1 MSITLGQALLT
12 RTATQAHE
20 HATSSAPPTT
30 VPVIEAIA
38 TGAPSLVLDQSVAAD
53 WVAGQFTDPEQQS
66 RIRRIFRKTMIDTR
80 RFAVDPLDPR
90 VHAPGGKTATI
101 QDRMQLFYRH
111 AVPLAVDVARR
122 ALDGV
127 DPADL
132 GLLVFATS
140 TGVIAPGV
148 DAAVV
153 EELGLPR
160 SIARLV
166 VNFMGCAAAMNGIR
180 TASDFVQA
188 NPDKK
193 AMVLCI
199 ELNSVHA
206 VPVEDIDDA
215 VIRSLFGDG
224 CGAVVIGANRG
235 EEQVEAGTIVI
246 RDKFTHL
253 FEGTEDGI
261 AVGVNHDGITCE
273 LSENVPQ
280 YIYDGVAPVVG
291 DVLRRNGLRHQD
303 IDVWAI
309 HPGGPKILLESAR
322 SLGLPPEAS
331 STSWRVLGEYG
342 NMSSV
347 SLIFVLERIAGEA
360 AADKP
365 ISTGVA
371 FSFAP
376 GVTIEG
382 FVFDVVRASHAVVRS
397 SRSASGRWASPPNR
411 VRGGVERRLMDRQ
424 FE

>member
-1 MSITLGQALLT
+1 MSIALDQALRTHTAAHAREHTT
-12 RTATQAHE
+12 RTA
-20 HATSSAPPTT
+20 PPT
-30 VPVIEAIA
+30 VPVIESTA

-53 WVAGQFTDPEQQS
+53 WMAGHFTDPEQQT
-66 RIRRIFRKTMIDTR
+66 RVRRIFGKTMINTR
-80 RFAVDPLDPR
+80 RFAVDPIEP
-90 VHAPGGKTATI
+90 APSGAPATI
-101 QDRMQLFYRH
+101 QDRMRLFYRH

-127 DPADL
+127 DPADV

-140 TGVIAPGV
+140 TGLIAPGV

-160 SIARLV
+160 SVARLV

-180 TASDFVQA
+180 TASDFVRA
-188 NPDKK
+188 NPGKK
-193 AMVLCI
+193 AMVMCI

-206 VPVEDIDDA
+206 VPVETIDDA
-215 VIRSLFGDG
+215 VTHSLFGDG
-224 CGAVVIGANRG
+224 CGAVVIGAHSG
-235 EEQVEAGTIVI
+235 MEQAPAGTIVI

-261 AVGVNHDGITCE
+261 AVGVNQDAITCE
-273 LSENVPQ
+273 LSENVPT
-280 YIYDGVAPVVG
+280 YIYEGVAPVVG
-291 DVLRRNGLRHQD
+291 DVLRRNGLRQPD

-322 SLGLPPEAS
+322 SLGLAPEAA
-331 STSWRVLGEYG
+331 STSWDVLAEYG

-347 SLIFVLERIAGEA
+347 SLIFVLERVA
-360 AADKP
+360 AHQAEDKP
-365 ISTGVA
+365 VSTGVA

-382 FVFDVVRASHAVVRS
+382 FVFDVVRR
-397 SRSASGRWASPPNR
+397 
-411 VRGGVERRLMDRQ
+411 
-424 FE
+424 

>member
-1 MSITLGQALLT
+1 MSIAVAHALPT
-12 RTATQAHE
+12 RTAAQARE
-20 HATSSAPPTT
+20 RTTSAQPT

-38 TGAPSLVLDQSVAAD
+38 TGAPGLVLDQSVAAD
-53 WVAGQFTDPEQQS
+53 WMAGQLTDPEQQN
-66 RIRRIFRKTMIDTR
+66 RVRRIFRKTMINTR
-80 RFAVDPLDPR
+80 RFAVDPLNPPR
-90 VHAPGGKTATI
+90 QAPSGGSARI
-101 QDRMQLFYRH
+101 QDRMHLFYRH

-122 ALDGV
+122 ALGDA
-127 DPADL
+127 DPAEF

-148 DAAVV
+148 DVAVV
-153 EELGLPR
+153 EQLGLPR

-180 TASDFVQA
+180 TAADFVRA
-188 NPDKK
+188 NPGKK
-193 AMVLCI
+193 AMVVCI

-206 VPVEDIDDA
+206 APVEDVDDA
-215 VIRSLFGDG
+215 VIHSLFGDG

-235 EEQVEAGTIVI
+235 AEQAEAGTIVI

-253 FEGTEDGI
+253 FEATEDGI

-273 LSENVPQ
+273 LSENVPA
-280 YIYDGVAPVVG
+280 YIYNGVAPVVA
-291 DVLRRNGLRHQD
+291 DVLRHNGLRQPD

-322 SLGLPPEAS
+322 SLGLPPEAAAA
-331 STSWRVLGEYG
+331 SWQVLGEYG

-347 SLIFVLERIAGEA
+347 SLIFVLERIAGRPG
-360 AADKP
+360 ADKP
-365 ISTGVA
+365 IETGVA

-382 FVFDVVRASHAVVRS
+382 FLFDVVRR
-397 SRSASGRWASPPNR
+397 
-411 VRGGVERRLMDRQ
+411 
-424 FE
+424 

>member
-1 MSITLGQALLT
+1 MSIAVDHALLT
-12 RTATQAHE
+12 RAAG
-20 HATSSAPPTT
+20 HARQPAIPSAPPTP

-38 TGAPSLVLDQSVAAD
+38 TGAPDLVLDQSVAAD
-53 WVAGQFTDPEQQS
+53 WMAGQFTDPEQQA

-90 VHAPGGKTATI
+90 VHAPSGKPATI
-101 QDRMQLFYRH
+101 QDRMHLFYRH

-148 DAAVV
+148 DVAVV
-153 EELGLPR
+153 EDLGLPR
-160 SIARLV
+160 SVARLV

-206 VPVEDIDDA
+206 SPVEDVNDA
-215 VIRSLFGDG
+215 VIHSLFGDG

-235 EEQVEAGTIVI
+235 AEQAQPGTIVI
-246 RDKFTHL
+246 RDNFTHL
-253 FEGTEDGI
+253 FEATEDGI
-261 AVGVNHDGITCE
+261 AVGVNHDGIRCE

-280 YIYDGVAPVVG
+280 YIYNGVAPVVG
-291 DVLRRNGLRHQD
+291 DVLRRNGLRQPD

-322 SLGLPPEAS
+322 SLGLTPEAS
-331 STSWRVLGEYG
+331 STSWEVLGEYG

-347 SLIFVLERIAGEA
+347 SLIFVLERIAGQA
-360 AADKP
+360 GANKP

-382 FVFDVVRASHAVVRS
+382 FVFDVVR
-397 SRSASGRWASPPNR
+397 P
-411 VRGGVERRLMDRQ
+411 
-424 FE
+424 

>member
-1 MSITLGQALLT
+1 MSIVLDQALLT
-12 RTATQAHE
+12 RAPAQARE
-20 HATSSAPPTT
+20 HTTPSAPPTT
-30 VPVIEAIA
+30 VPVIEAVA

-53 WVAGQFTDPEQQS
+53 WMADQFTDPEQQT
-66 RIRRIFRKTMIDTR
+66 RIRRIFRKTMINTR

-90 VHAPGGKTATI
+90 LHAPSDRPATI
-101 QDRMQLFYRH
+101 QDRMRLFYRH

-122 ALDGV
+122 ALAGV

-148 DAAVV
+148 DVAVV
-153 EELGLPR
+153 EALGLPR
-160 SIARLV
+160 SVARLV

-180 TASDFVQA
+180 TASDFVRA

-193 AMVLCI
+193 AMVVCI

-206 VPVEDIDDA
+206 APVEDVNDA
-215 VIRSLFGDG
+215 VTHSLFGDG
-224 CGAVVIGANRG
+224 CGAVVIGAHRG
-235 EEQVEAGTIVI
+235 VEQAEAGTIII

-253 FEGTEDGI
+253 FEATEDGI

-273 LSENVPQ
+273 LSENVPK
-280 YIYDGVAPVVG
+280 YIYRGVAPVVG
-291 DVLRRNGLRHQD
+291 DVLRRNELRQSD

-322 SLGLPPEAS
+322 SLGLPPEAA
-331 STSWRVLGEYG
+331 STSWQVLGEYG

-347 SLIFVLERIAGEA
+347 SLIFVLERIACQAQAG
-360 AADKP
+360 KP
-365 ISTGVA
+365 VSTGVA

-382 FVFDVVRASHAVVRS
+382 FLFDVVHR
-397 SRSASGRWASPPNR
+397 
-411 VRGGVERRLMDRQ
+411 
-424 FE
+424 

>member
-1 MSITLGQALLT
+1 MSIALDQELLT
-12 RTATQAHE
+12 STAVHACAH
-20 HATSSAPPTT
+20 TTPSSPRTT
-30 VPVIEAIA
+30 VPVIEAIT
-38 TGAPSLVLDQSVAAD
+38 TGAPSQVIHQSVAAD
-53 WVAGQFTDPEQQS
+53 WIAEQFTDPEQQT

-90 VHAPGGKTATI
+90 RHATSGKPATI
-101 QDRMQLFYRH
+101 QDRMHLFYRH

-148 DAAVV
+148 DVAVV
-153 EELGLPR
+153 EDLGLPR
-160 SIARLV
+160 SVARLV

-180 TASDFVQA
+180 TASDFVRA

-206 VPVEDIDDA
+206 VPVEDVDDA
-215 VIRSLFGDG
+215 VSHSLFGDG
-224 CGAVVIGANRG
+224 CGAVVIGANRVA
-235 EEQVEAGTIVI
+235 EQAEAGRIVI
-246 RDKFTHL
+246 RDTFTHL

-261 AVGVNHDGITCE
+261 AVGVNPTAITCE

-280 YIYDGVAPVVG
+280 YIYNGVAPVVG
-291 DVLRRNGLRHQD
+291 DVLRRNGLRQPD
-303 IDVWAI
+303 IDEWAI

-331 STSWRVLGEYG
+331 STSWNVLGEYG

-347 SLIFVLERIAGEA
+347 SLIFVLERIASQAGA
-360 AADKP
+360 NKS

-376 GVTIEG
+376 GITIEG
-382 FVFDVVRASHAVVRS
+382 FVFDVVRR
-397 SRSASGRWASPPNR
+397 
-411 VRGGVERRLMDRQ
+411 
-424 FE
+424 

>member
-1 MSITLGQALLT
+1 MSIVLDQAP
-12 RTATQAHE
+12 RIHGAAHARE
-20 HATSSAPPTT
+20 YAIPPA

-38 TGAPSLVLDQSVAAD
+38 TGTPGLVLDQAVAAE
-53 WVAGQFTDPEQQS
+53 WMAGQFTDPARQAQV
-66 RIRRIFRKTMIDTR
+66 RRIFRKTMIGSR

-90 VHAPGGKTATI
+90 IHAPNGEPATI
-101 QDRMQLFYRH
+101 QDRMRLFYRH

-122 ALDGV
+122 ALDGT

-148 DAAVV
+148 DVAVV
-153 EELGLPR
+153 DNLGLPR
-160 SIARLV
+160 SVVRLV

-180 TASDFVQA
+180 AASDFVRA
-188 NPDKK
+188 NPGKK

-206 VPVEDIDDA
+206 VPVRDIGDA
-215 VIRSLFGDG
+215 VTHSLFGDG
-224 CGAVVIGANRG
+224 CGAVVIGAKRG
-235 EEQVEAGTIVI
+235 TERAEPGMIVL
-246 RDKFTHL
+246 RDTFTHL
-253 FEGTEDGI
+253 FEATEDGI

-273 LSENVPQ
+273 LSENVPR
-280 YIYDGVAPVVG
+280 YIYNGVAPVVA
-291 DVLRRNGLRHQD
+291 DVLRRNRLRQQD

-322 SLGLPPEAS
+322 SLGLPPEAAS
-331 STSWRVLGEYG
+331 ASWKVLGRYG

-347 SLIFVLERIAGEA
+347 SLIFVLERIAGETA
-360 AADKP
+360 VNKP

-382 FVFDVVRASHAVVRS
+382 LLFDVVRR
-397 SRSASGRWASPPNR
+397 
-411 VRGGVERRLMDRQ
+411 
-424 FE
+424 

>member
-1 MSITLGQALLT
+1 MSIVLDQAF
-12 RTATQAHE
+12 RTCAAVQE
-20 HATSSAPPTT
+20 HTIPSAPPTNV
-30 VPVIEAIA
+30 VPIIEAIA

-53 WVAGQFTDPEQQS
+53 WMAGQFTDPEQRN

-80 RFAVDPLDPR
+80 RFAVDPLDAR
-90 VHAPGGKTATI
+90 LHAPGGKPATI
-101 QDRMQLFYRH
+101 QDRMRLFHRH

-140 TGVIAPGV
+140 TGVLAPGV
-148 DAAVV
+148 DVAVV
-153 EELGLPR
+153 ETLGLPR
-160 SIARLV
+160 SVARLV

-180 TASDFVQA
+180 TASDFVRA

-206 VPVEDIDDA
+206 LPVQDINDA
-215 VIRSLFGDG
+215 VTRSLFGDG
-224 CGAVVIGANRG
+224 CGAVVVGGNRG
-235 EEQVEAGTIVI
+235 ARPAEAGTIVI
-246 RDKFTHL
+246 RDQFTHL
-253 FEGTEDGI
+253 FEATEDGI

-273 LSENVPQ
+273 LSENVPR
-280 YIYDGVAPVVG
+280 YINNGVAPVIG
-291 DVLRRNGLRHQD
+291 DVLRRNGLRQTD

-331 STSWRVLGEYG
+331 STSWAVLGEYG

-347 SLIFVLERIAGEA
+347 SLIFVLERIAGEVDA
-360 AADKP
+360 NKP

-376 GVTIEG
+376 GITIEG
-382 FVFDVVRASHAVVRS
+382 IVFDVVRR
-397 SRSASGRWASPPNR
+397 
-411 VRGGVERRLMDRQ
+411 
-424 FE
+424 

>member
-1 MSITLGQALLT
+1 MRVPPSHDLGRTDSMSIAIDRTLLT
-12 RTATQAHE
+12 RTAE
-20 HATSSAPPTT
+20 HPIPATAPTT

-38 TGAPSLVLDQSVAAD
+38 TGAPGLALDQSVAAD
-53 WVAGQFTDPEQQS
+53 WIAERFTDPEQQN
-66 RIRRIFRKTMIDTR
+66 RIRRLFRKTMINTR
-80 RFAVDPLDPR
+80 HFAVDPLDSPLP
-90 VHAPGGKTATI
+90 APSRRSALI
-101 QDRMQLFYRH
+101 QDRMHLFYRH

-122 ALDGV
+122 ALAGI
-127 DPADL
+127 DPDDL

-148 DAAVV
+148 DVAVV
-153 EELGLPR
+153 EDLGLPR
-160 SIARLV
+160 SVARLV

-180 TASDFVQA
+180 TASDFVRA
-188 NPDKK
+188 NPGKK

-215 VIRSLFGDG
+215 VTHSLFGDG
-224 CGAVVIGANRG
+224 CGAVVIGANP
-235 EEQVEAGTIVI
+235 EAKQAEPGTIVI

-253 FEGTEDGI
+253 FEATEDGI

-273 LSENVPQ
+273 LSENVPR

-291 DVLRRNGLRHQD
+291 EMLRRNNLRQSD
-303 IDVWAI
+303 IDAWAI

-322 SLGLPPEAS
+322 SLGLPPEAAA
-331 STSWRVLGEYG
+331 TSWQVLGEYG

-347 SLIFVLERIAGEA
+347 SLIFVLERIAGRTEA
-360 AADKP
+360 NNP
-365 ISTGVA
+365 TSTGVA

-382 FVFDVVRASHAVVRS
+382 FLFDVVH
-397 SRSASGRWASPPNR
+397 
-411 VRGGVERRLMDRQ
+411 
-424 FE
+424 

>member
-1 MSITLGQALLT
+1 MSIALDQALPT
-12 RTATQAHE
+12 RTAAQARE
-20 HATSSAPPTT
+20 HTTRSAPPTT

-53 WVAGQFTDPEQQS
+53 WMAEQFTDPEQQT

-90 VHAPGGKTATI
+90 LHAPSGKPATI
-101 QDRMQLFYRH
+101 QDRMHLFCRH

-122 ALDGV
+122 ALDGI
-127 DPADL
+127 DPVDL

-148 DAAVV
+148 DVAVV
-153 EELGLPR
+153 EDLGLPR
-160 SIARLV
+160 SVARLV

-180 TASDFVQA
+180 TASDFVRA

-206 VPVEDIDDA
+206 VPVEDVNDA
-215 VIRSLFGDG
+215 VIHSLFGDG

-235 EEQVEAGTIVI
+235 AEAEAGAIVI

-253 FEGTEDGI
+253 FEGTKDGI

-280 YIYDGVAPVVG
+280 YIYDGVAPIVG
-291 DVLRRNGLRHQD
+291 DVLRRNGLRQPD

-322 SLGLPPEAS
+322 SLGLPPDAA
-331 STSWRVLGEYG
+331 STSWNVLGEYG

-347 SLIFVLERIAGEA
+347 SLIFVLERIAGQA
-360 AADKP
+360 GANKP
-365 ISTGVA
+365 ISTGIA

-382 FVFDVVRASHAVVRS
+382 FVFDVVRR
-397 SRSASGRWASPPNR
+397 
-411 VRGGVERRLMDRQ
+411 
-424 FE
+424 

>member
-1 MSITLGQALLT
+1 MSIVLDQALLT
-12 RTATQAHE
+12 RTAV
-20 HATSSAPPTT
+20 HARQHTMLSAPPTA

-38 TGAPSLVLDQSVAAD
+38 TGAPSLVLDQSEAAD
-53 WVAGQFTDPEQQS
+53 WMAGQFTDPEQ
-66 RIRRIFRKTMIDTR
+66 RTRVRRIFGKTMIDSR

-90 VHAPGGKTATI
+90 LHAPGGETRKI
-101 QDRMQLFYRH
+101 QDRMRLFYRH
-111 AVPLAVDVARR
+111 AVPLAIDVARR

-148 DAAVV
+148 DVAVV
-153 EELGLPR
+153 EDLGLPR
-160 SIARLV
+160 SVARLV

-180 TASDFVQA
+180 TASDFVRA

-215 VIRSLFGDG
+215 VTHSLFGDG
-224 CGAVVIGANRG
+224 CGAVVIGARRG
-235 EEQVEAGTIVI
+235 AEQAESGTIVI

-253 FEGTEDGI
+253 FEGTDDGI
-261 AVGVNHDGITCE
+261 AVGVNHDGISCE
-273 LSENVPQ
+273 LSENVPE
-280 YIYDGVAPVVG
+280 YIYNGVAPVVG
-291 DVLRRNGLRHQD
+291 DVLRRNGLRRQD

-322 SLGLPPEAS
+322 SLGLPPEAA
-331 STSWRVLGEYG
+331 STSWDVLSEYG

-347 SLIFVLERIAGEA
+347 SLIFVLERIAGQA
-360 AADKP
+360 VTTKP

-376 GVTIEG
+376 GVTMEG
-382 FVFDVVRASHAVVRS
+382 FLFDVVRR
-397 SRSASGRWASPPNR
+397 
-411 VRGGVERRLMDRQ
+411 
-424 FE
+424 

>member
-1 MSITLGQALLT
+1 MAIALDQAFLT
-12 RTATQAHE
+12 RTTAHARG
-20 HATSSAPPTT
+20 HMTRSAPPMT
-30 VPVIEAIA
+30 VPVIESMA
-38 TGAPSLVLDQSVAAD
+38 TGAPSLVLDQSGAAD
-53 WVAGQFTDPEQQS
+53 WVAGQFPDPEQQS
-66 RIRRIFRKTMIDTR
+66 RVRRIFGKTMIDTR
-80 RFAVDPLDPR
+80 RFAVDPRDSR
-90 VHAPGGKTATI
+90 IHAPGGKSASI
-101 QDRMQLFYRH
+101 QDRMRLFYRH

-127 DPADL
+127 DPADI

-148 DAAVV
+148 DVAVV
-153 EELGLPR
+153 EDLGLPR
-160 SIARLV
+160 SVARLV

-180 TASDFVQA
+180 TASDFVRA

-215 VIRSLFGDG
+215 VTHSLFGDG
-224 CGAVVIGANRG
+224 CGAVVIGAQRG
-235 EEQVEAGTIVI
+235 AEQAAAGTIVI

-253 FEGTEDGI
+253 FEGTGDGI
-261 AVGVNHDGITCE
+261 AVGINPDGITCE

-280 YIYDGVAPVVG
+280 YIYNGVAPVVG
-291 DVLRRNGLRHQD
+291 DVLRRNGLRQPD

-322 SLGLPPEAS
+322 SLGLLPDAA
-331 STSWRVLGEYG
+331 STSWGVLAEYG

-347 SLIFVLERIAGEA
+347 SLIFVRERIAGQAEV
-360 AADKP
+360 DKP

-376 GVTIEG
+376 GVAIEG
-382 FVFDVVRASHAVVRS
+382 FVFDVVRRS
-397 SRSASGRWASPPNR
+397 
-411 VRGGVERRLMDRQ
+411 
-424 FE
+424 

>member
-1 MSITLGQALLT
+1 MSIALDQALRT
-12 RTATQAHE
+12 RPAAHARR
-20 HATSSAPPTT
+20 HTTPSTT

-38 TGAPSLVLDQSVAAD
+38 TGAPGPVLEQSVAAD
-53 WVAGQFTDPEQQS
+53 WLAGQFTEPEQQT
-66 RIRRIFRKTMIDTR
+66 RIRRIFRKTMINTR

-90 VHAPGGKTATI
+90 LHAPHGKPATI
-101 QDRMQLFYRH
+101 QDRMRLFHRH

-140 TGVIAPGV
+140 TGVMAPGV
-148 DAAVV
+148 DVAVV
-153 EELGLPR
+153 EDLGLPR
-160 SIARLV
+160 SVARLV

-180 TASDFVQA
+180 TAADFVRA
-188 NPDKK
+188 NPGKK

-206 VPVEDIDDA
+206 APVEDVDDA
-215 VIRSLFGDG
+215 VVHSLFGDG
-224 CGAVVIGANRG
+224 CGAVVIGATQG
-235 EEQVEAGTIVI
+235 QEQVEAGTIVI
-246 RDKFTHL
+246 RDTFTHL
-253 FEGTEDGI
+253 FEATEDGI

-280 YIYDGVAPVVG
+280 YIYNGVAPVVG
-291 DVLRRNGLRHQD
+291 DVLRRNGLRQSD

-331 STSWRVLGEYG
+331 STSWEVLGEYG

-347 SLIFVLERIAGEA
+347 SLIFVLERIAGRAEA
-360 AADKP
+360 NKP
-365 ISTGVA
+365 VSTGVA

-382 FVFDVVRASHAVVRS
+382 VLFDVVRR
-397 SRSASGRWASPPNR
+397 
-411 VRGGVERRLMDRQ
+411 
-424 FE
+424 

>member
-1 MSITLGQALLT
+1 MPIAVDQALFT
-12 RTATQAHE
+12 RKERQAHE
-20 HATSSAPPTT
+20 YTTPSAPPTT

-38 TGAPSLVLDQSVAAD
+38 TGVPDLVLDQSVAAD
-53 WVAGQFTDPEQQS
+53 WMAGQFSDSEQQA
-66 RIRRIFRKTMIDTR
+66 RIRRIFRKTMINTR
-80 RFAVDPLDPR
+80 RFAVDPLAPR
-90 VHAPGGKTATI
+90 PHAPSGTSATI
-101 QDRMQLFYRH
+101 QDRMHLFYRH

-148 DAAVV
+148 DVAVI

-160 SIARLV
+160 SVARLV

-193 AMVLCI
+193 AMVVCI
-199 ELNSVHA
+199 ELNSVH
-206 VPVEDIDDA
+206 VFPIEDVDDA
-215 VIRSLFGDG
+215 VIHSLFGDG
-224 CGAVVIGANRG
+224 CGAVVIGANRRA
-235 EEQVEAGTIVI
+235 EQAEAGSIVI
-246 RDKFTHL
+246 RDTFTHL
-253 FEGTEDGI
+253 FEATEDGI
-261 AVGVNHDGITCE
+261 TVGVHHDGIRCG
-273 LSENVPQ
+273 LSENVPK

-291 DVLRRNGLRHQD
+291 DVLRRNGLQQSD
-303 IDVWAI
+303 VDVWAI

-322 SLGLPPEAS
+322 SLGLPAAAS
-331 STSWRVLGEYG
+331 ATSWAVLGEYG

-347 SLIFVLERIAGEA
+347 ALIFVLERIAGQAEA
-360 AADKP
+360 NKP

-376 GVTIEG
+376 GITIEG
-382 FVFDVVRASHAVVRS
+382 FVFDVVR
-397 SRSASGRWASPPNR
+397 
-411 VRGGVERRLMDRQ
+411 Q
-424 FE
+424 

>member
-1 MSITLGQALLT
+1 MSIAIDRTLLT
-12 RTATQAHE
+12 RTAE
-20 HATSSAPPTT
+20 HPIPATAPTT

-38 TGAPSLVLDQSVAAD
+38 TGAPGLALDQSVAAD
-53 WVAGQFTDPEQQS
+53 WIAERFTDPEQQN
-66 RIRRIFRKTMIDTR
+66 RIRRLFRKTMINTR
-80 RFAVDPLDPR
+80 HFAVDPLDSPLP
-90 VHAPGGKTATI
+90 APSRRSALI
-101 QDRMQLFYRH
+101 QDRMHLFYRH

-122 ALDGV
+122 ALAGI
-127 DPADL
+127 DPDDL

-148 DAAVV
+148 DVAVV
-153 EELGLPR
+153 EDLGLPR
-160 SIARLV
+160 SVARLV

-180 TASDFVQA
+180 TASDFVRA
-188 NPDKK
+188 NPGKK

-215 VIRSLFGDG
+215 VTHSLFGDG
-224 CGAVVIGANRG
+224 CGAVVIGANP
-235 EEQVEAGTIVI
+235 EAKQAEPGTIVI

-253 FEGTEDGI
+253 FEATEDGI

-273 LSENVPQ
+273 LSENVPR

-291 DVLRRNGLRHQD
+291 EMLRRNNLRQSD
-303 IDVWAI
+303 IDAWAI

-322 SLGLPPEAS
+322 SLGLPPEAAA
-331 STSWRVLGEYG
+331 TSWQVLGEYG

-347 SLIFVLERIAGEA
+347 SLIFVLERIAGRTEA
-360 AADKP
+360 NNP
-365 ISTGVA
+365 TSTGVA

-382 FVFDVVRASHAVVRS
+382 FLFDVVH
-397 SRSASGRWASPPNR
+397 
-411 VRGGVERRLMDRQ
+411 
-424 FE
+424 

>member
-1 MSITLGQALLT
+1 MPIALEQPRLT
-12 RTATQAHE
+12 RTAAHAHE
-20 HATSSAPPTT
+20 HTTPSAPRTT

-38 TGAPSLVLDQSVAAD
+38 TGAPSQVLDQTVAAD
-53 WVAGQFTDPEQQS
+53 WIAGQFTDPEQQT

-90 VHAPGGKTATI
+90 HHAPSGEPATI

-148 DAAVV
+148 DVAVV
-153 EELGLPR
+153 EDLGLPR
-160 SIARLV
+160 SVARLV

-180 TASDFVQA
+180 TASDFVRA
-188 NPDKK
+188 NPGKK

-199 ELNSVHA
+199 ELNSVHT
-206 VPVEDIDDA
+206 VPIEEVDDA
-215 VIRSLFGDG
+215 VIYSLFGDG
-224 CGAVVIGANRG
+224 CGAVVIGAQQGAERA
-235 EEQVEAGTIVI
+235 EAGTIVI
-246 RDKFTHL
+246 RDNFTHL
-253 FEGTEDGI
+253 FEGTRDGI
-261 AVGVNHDGITCE
+261 MVGVNPHAITCD

-280 YIYDGVAPVVG
+280 YIYNGVAPVVG
-291 DVLRRNGLRHQD
+291 DILRRNALRQPD
-303 IDVWAI
+303 VDVWAI

-331 STSWRVLGEYG
+331 STSWDVLGEYG

-347 SLIFVLERIAGEA
+347 SLVFVLERIAGETG
-360 AADKP
+360 ADKP

-376 GVTIEG
+376 GITIEG
-382 FVFDVVRASHAVVRS
+382 FVFDVVRR
-397 SRSASGRWASPPNR
+397 
-411 VRGGVERRLMDRQ
+411 
-424 FE
+424 